1 MVKMNFAARETL
13 EAHREL
19 TRLPLALKNARELG
33 GIELRDGRHVRRG
46 LLLRTTRLFDAPE
59 ADLRRLREDY
69 HVALIL
75 DMRDESE
82 IRSSPDPEIPGAK
95 WVHVPIID
103 FAFMRA
109 SMAARA
115 QAHQTELPEI
125 RPENFSKERVLDHM
139 LAMARSGSGDA
150 GLGDAYASYLD
161 GVLGRE
167 KLGLFFHELAA
178 LESGAALWHCRTGK
192 DRTGI
197 AAGLILDVLG
207 ADWETIA
214 VDYETSNLFFEPE
227 IAGMEALLRAK
238 GVEEELI
245 APICG
250 FDPRAVYR
258 DMKKAGK
265 GIERDRLPC
274 FLLAGS
280 MLYYARNCF
289 HEGCGRIAIRSALG
303 ERGGGNRKSSCK
315 ENEIERRCGKER
327 ARGGR

>member
-1 MVKMNFAARETL
+1 MVKMNFAAQEML

-19 TRLPLALKNARELG
+19 TQLPLALKNARELG
-33 GIELRDGRHVRRG
+33 GI
-46 LLLRTTRLFDAPE
+46 
-59 ADLRRLREDY
+59 
-69 HVALIL
+69 
-75 DMRDESE
+75 E

-125 RPENFSKERVLDHM
+125 GPESFSKERMLDHM
-139 LAMARSGSGDA
+139 LAMARSGSASDA

-197 AAGLILDVLG
+197 AAGLILEVLG

-214 VDYETSNLFFEPE
+214 VDYETSNLFFEPQIVE
-227 IAGMEALLRAK
+227 MEALLRAK

-250 FDPRAVYR
+250 FEGVYR
-258 DMKKAGK
+258 PMLKKAWTYMDENWGGAVGYLK
-265 GIERDRLPC
+265 G
-274 FLLAGS
+274 A
-280 MLYYARNCF
+280 
-289 HEGCGRIAIRSALG
+289 CGVSDEELDAIRA
-303 ERGGGNRKSSCK
+303 RY
-315 ENEIERRCGKER
+315 IEE
-327 ARGGR
+327 

>member
-1 MVKMNFAARETL
+1 MVKMNFAAQEML

-19 TRLPLALKNARELG
+19 TQLPLALKNARELG
-33 GIELRDGRHVRRG
+33 GIELKDGRHVRRG
-46 LLLRTTRLFDAPE
+46 LLLRTTRLFDANE

-125 RPENFSKERVLDHM
+125 GPE
-139 LAMARSGSGDA
+139 GSASDA

-197 AAGLILDVLG
+197 AAGLILEVLG

-214 VDYETSNLFFEPE
+214 VDYETSNLFFEPQ
-227 IAGMEALLRAK
+227 IAEMEALLRAK

-250 FDPRAVYR
+250 FEGVYR
-258 DMKKAGK
+258 PMLKKAWTYMDENWGGAVGYLK
-265 GIERDRLPC
+265 G
-274 FLLAGS
+274 A
-280 MLYYARNCF
+280 
-289 HEGCGRIAIRSALG
+289 CGVSDEELDAIRA
-303 ERGGGNRKSSCK
+303 RY
-315 ENEIERRCGKER
+315 IEE
-327 ARGGR
+327 

>member
-1 MVKMNFAARETL
+1 MVKMNFAAQEML

-19 TRLPLALKNARELG
+19 TQLPLALKNARELG

-46 LLLRTTRLFDAPE
+46 LLLRTTRLFDANE

-125 RPENFSKERVLDHM
+125 GPESFSKERMLDHM
-139 LAMARSGSGDA
+139 LAMARSGSASDA

-197 AAGLILDVLG
+197 AAGLILEVLG

-214 VDYETSNLFFEPE
+214 VDYETSNLFFEPQIVE
-227 IAGMEALLRAK
+227 MEALLRAK

-250 FDPRAVYR
+250 FEGVYR
-258 DMKKAGK
+258 PMLKKAWTYMDENWGGAVGYLK
-265 GIERDRLPC
+265 G
-274 FLLAGS
+274 A
-280 MLYYARNCF
+280 
-289 HEGCGRIAIRSALG
+289 CGVSEEEL
-303 ERGGGNRKSSCK
+303 KSS
-315 ENEIERRCGKER
+315 R
-327 ARGGR
+327 ARSIEA